1 MTDIVRRLRSSDVL
15 SAPVTIEGV
24 EVSPLALMAA
34 DEIERLREALR
45 GALRAHDIEEAEH
58 PSPNRPVWVE
68 AARAA
73 LGEERARPRSS
84 AFPAAAAAVRRM
96 AARMR
101 AMDPVRIEVLATV
114 AALEQAADML
124 EATGPEDH
132 A

>member
-45 GALRAHDIEEAEH
+45 VIIVNTSRKDATAATLLDGCDMI
-58 PSPNRPVWVE
+58 
-68 AARAA
+68 ARAA
-73 LGEERARPRSS
+73 LGGERARPRSS
-84 AFPAAAAAVRRM
+84 GFSAAAAEVRGM

-124 EATGPEDH
+124 EATGPEG
-132 A
+132 AP